1 MKRCLICLFL
11 SFSFLGL
18 STNVRAED
26 EGEQKVRKAL
36 DEVFSELDKTKIPTG
51 FLEEYAVDYISIENY
66 DGNQKDTTLI
76 DIDIMTYL
84 MKGIRSAAVGEKPFG
99 DVDEIIAKYRND
111 KPVSERTET
120 YVLFNAYKYNYIPDS
135 AVSEGKIQVV
145 NNKLKDV
152 YKNGSWVNPYAE
164 RQLIAFSPI
173 EHTVPMGVDFTFKFP
188 ESKWWSN
195 QTIRYTQVDFGDGKG
210 VRGLTPNLP
219 ATAHYTTPGRKK
231 LHMTV
236 WFNGWTAGINS
247 YVDVID
253 PNEDAN
259 IPTKGDVGTVQYGD
273 FSKEFSQR
281 DSPRSPVQSAIV
293 TINYAPSHNNTLQKP
308 LIVVEGFEP
317 TILFPTYESE
327 VEKIYGSSNLES
339 FLRKSGPN
347 FNYFKENYDIVYV
360 DWNNPEI
367 GIDRNASLLKSI
379 IKWVNSQKVTEEKN
393 ILIAESMGGLIAQFA
408 IYSMERREQKHQIRM
423 FVSCDVP
430 YFGVNVPLGLQSFV
444 HSFFDYATYFG
455 LVTQS
460 SLASDW
466 YRGKS
471 NILSYLYEILYDS
484 GMSVP
489 EMMMQAVKKDGTIV
503 DNRAVMEKNFKT
515 RGLPNGDAGSPIVN
529 IGFSN
534 GTRFGSYPILDNGN
548 LLSINGVL
556 EPKCWV
562 SLLVSLFYDFTG
574 PIKTLTDNN
583 RWIKLLLGLPGKS
596 RLHLDAYAKASTV
609 TGMQKISSID
619 IVYRKKLLG
628 FIPVEVPI
636 YSSSCTHNVKD
647 AYDTYYGSGYSL
659 KPFKSL
665 SPYLNSDGNSLDLG
679 KAANEKWGRYEISG
693 SLVSGCMFVPT
704 ASALAVGGG
713 SRSLTQSDFQN
724 YAYYNG
730 NYKDSP
736 FDHYMCSS
744 ASNLHTGFDDGL
756 YELMKNNLVVISGPQ
771 VPVTGDKY
779 EAKGLDGTTEIRW
792 SSSKPWM
799 TIDAEGMV
807 TIDKEK
813 ADGVV
818 EITASWY
825 EGQNVYTQS
834 KKVVAGIPDF
844 SLEIGRIGNNHGT
857 WIEAETSDSEFMELA
872 KNAGLQYFWRRK
884 EGESG
889 QITSLGVT
897 DSNRQIYYDPEAKGD
912 AWYYVTV
919 FLGEYNTSTYSI
931 KVPYYKTII
940 GSYSYIATLDSDGEI
955 FLSADSNQELPGV
968 EEKLMQCEAFINGVA
983 DFKQKEDRLAIIPVE
998 LSIDG
1003 FEITV
1008 PVKIVKS
1015 DVLKSIVK

>member
-51 FLEEYAVDYISIENY
+51 FLEEYAVDYISMEKYN
-66 DGNQKDTTLI
+66 DSQADTTLI

-99 DVDEIIAKYRND
+99 DVDDIIAKYRND
-111 KPVSERTET
+111 KPVAERTET

-164 RQLIAFSPI
+164 RQLVAFSPI
-173 EHTVPMGVDFTFKFP
+173 EHTVPMGVDFTFKFLP
-188 ESKWWSN
+188 EEAMINMGISR
-195 QTIRYTQVDFGDGKG
+195 IIFDAGDGSSPRNIYKSSF
-210 VRGLTPNLP
+210 
-219 ATAHYTTPGRKK
+219 TAHYTTPGRKK

-253 PNEDAN
+253 PNESTT
-259 IPTKGDVGTVQYGD
+259 TKGDVGAVQYGD
-273 FSKEFSQR
+273 LNKEFAQY
-281 DSPRSPVQSAIV
+281 DSPHSPKQSAV
-293 TINYAPSHNNTLQKP
+293 ATIKYAPSHNNTLQKP

-317 TILFPTYESE
+317 TILFPAYESE

-367 GIDRNASLLKSI
+367 GIDRNASLLKAI

-455 LVTQS
+455 LVTES
-460 SLASDW
+460 SLANDW
-466 YRGKS
+466 YLGKS

-503 DNRAVMEKNFKT
+503 DNRAVMGKNFKT

-744 ASNLHTGFDDGL
+744 VSNLHTGFDDGL

-779 EAKGLDGTTEIRW
+779 EVKGLDGTTAVSW
-792 SSSKPWM
+792 SSSKSWL
-799 TIDAEGMV
+799 TFNSDGTV
-807 TIDKEK
+807 TIDKDK

-818 EITASWY
+818 EITASWS

-834 KKVVAGIPDF
+834 KKVVAGIPNF
-844 SLEIGRIGNNHGT
+844 SLKIGRIGNNHGT
-857 WIEAETSDSEFMELA
+857 WIEAEAVDSEFMELA
-872 KNAGLQYFWRRK
+872 KDAGLQYFWRRK

-897 DSNRQIYYDPEAKGD
+897 DSNRQIYYDPQATGD

-940 GSYSYIATLDSDGEI
+940 DSYSYIATLDSDGEI
-955 FLSADSNQELPGV
+955 FLSSDDTQEHPEI
-968 EEKLMQCEAFINGVA
+968 EEKLMNSKTFVNKVE
-983 DFKQKEDRLAIIPVE
+983 DFKQKDDRLAIISLE

-1003 FEITV
+1003 TQVTV

-1015 DVLKSIVK
+1015 DVLKNVIK

>member
-51 FLEEYAVDYISIENY
+51 FLEEYAVDYISMEKYN
-66 DGNQKDTTLI
+66 DSQADTTLI

-99 DVDEIIAKYRND
+99 DVDDIIAKYRND
-111 KPVSERTET
+111 KPVAERTET

-164 RQLIAFSPI
+164 RQLVAFSPI
-173 EHTVPMGVDFTFKFP
+173 EHTVPMGVDFTFKFLP
-188 ESKWWSN
+188 EEAMINMGISR
-195 QTIRYTQVDFGDGKG
+195 IIFDAGDGSSPRNIYKSSF
-210 VRGLTPNLP
+210 
-219 ATAHYTTPGRKK
+219 TAHYTTPGRKK

-253 PNEDAN
+253 PNESTT
-259 IPTKGDVGTVQYGD
+259 TKGDVGAVQYGD
-273 FSKEFSQR
+273 LNKEFAQY
-281 DSPRSPVQSAIV
+281 DSPHSPKQSAV
-293 TINYAPSHNNTLQKP
+293 ATIKYAPSHNNTLQKP

-317 TILFPTYESE
+317 TILFPAYESE

-367 GIDRNASLLKSI
+367 GIDRNASLLKAI

-503 DNRAVMEKNFKT
+503 DNRAVMGKNFKT

-636 YSSSCTHNVKD
+636 YSSSCTHNIKD

-724 YAYYNG
+724 YSYYNG

-744 ASNLHTGFDDGL
+744 VSNLHTGFDDGL

-779 EAKGLDGTTEIRW
+779 EVKGLDGTTAVSW
-792 SSSKPWM
+792 SGSKSWL
-799 TIDAEGMV
+799 TFNSDGTV
-807 TIDKEK
+807 TIDKDK

-818 EITASWY
+818 EITASWS

-834 KKVVAGIPDF
+834 KKVVAGIPNF
-844 SLEIGRIGNNHGT
+844 SLKIGRIGNNHGT
-857 WIEAETSDSEFMELA
+857 WIEAEAVDSEFMELA
-872 KNAGLQYFWRRK
+872 KDAGLQYFWRRK

-897 DSNRQIYYDPEAKGD
+897 DSNRQIYYDPQATGD

-940 GSYSYIATLDSDGEI
+940 DSYSYIATLDSDGEI
-955 FLSADSNQELPGV
+955 FLSSDDTQEHPEI
-968 EEKLMQCEAFINGVA
+968 EEKLMNSKTFVNKVE
-983 DFKQKEDRLAIIPVE
+983 DFKQKDDRLAIISLE

-1003 FEITV
+1003 TQVTV

-1015 DVLKSIVK
+1015 DVLKNVIK